1 MIKILHITESLRGGG
16 KERQIVELL
25 KANQKSQEYL
35 HELVIIKDINEY
47 PETKT
52 LNTRIHVLHYK
63 YRKDLSIFSKFKKIV
78 KEFNPD
84 IIQSWGSMASIY
96 SFMTARSLNIKFLNY
111 SIQNGICRKYGSEW
125 IRGKIVYPRSD
136 IVAAN
141 SYAGIEAYPAPQE
154 KAHVI
159 YNGVHLERFENLQD
173 KSIIRKKFKIETP
186 YVIGMVGALH
196 PRKDF
201 YTFIKAANILC
212 QSRNDITFVII
223 GNGTM
228 QEELEKTVIPDV
240 RNKILFLGRQSDVES
255 IVNVFDVAVL
265 TTNNDV
271 HREGIAN
278 VIIEYMALGK
288 PVIATLGGGTP
299 EIVDNHITG
308 KIIRQH
314 SVGELVN
321 GITYFL
327 DNERDRQEFGRR
339 GKEKIEKG
347 FTIDLM
353 NRAFCELYKE
363 MMN

>member
-25 KANQKSQEYL
+25 KANQNSSEYL

-47 PETKT
+47 PETKE
-52 LNTRIHVLHYK
+52 LNTKIHVLHYK
-63 YRKDLSIFSKFKKIV
+63 YKKDLSIFSKFKTIV
-78 KEFNPD
+78 KEFKPD

-96 SFMTARSLNIKFLNY
+96 SFLTAKSLKIKFLNY

-141 SYAGIEAYPAPQE
+141 SFAGIEAYPAPQE

-173 KSIIRKKFKIETP
+173 KNIIRKKFNIKTP
-186 YVIGMVGALH
+186 YVVGMVGALH

-201 YTFIKAANILC
+201 YTFIKAANIIC
-212 QSRNDITFVII
+212 QSRNDTTFVIV
-223 GNGTM
+223 GNGKM
-228 QEELEKTVIPDV
+228 QKKLEKSVLPDL
-240 RNKILFLGRQSDVES
+240 RHKILFLGRQSDVES
-255 IVNVFDVAVL
+255 IVNVFDISVL

-308 KIIRQH
+308 MIIRQH
-314 SVGELVN
+314 SVGELIN
-321 GITYFL
+321 YITYFL
-327 DNERDRQEFGRR
+327 DNKKERLEFGKR
-339 GKEKIEKG
+339 GKEKVQKG

-353 NRAFCELYKE
+353 NQAFCELYQE
-363 MMN
+363 MTN